1 MWLPLTAAMLGANL
15 VVPVADTVPTI
26 NVTPSC
32 RAISSGISAIG
43 RDFDS
48 CMRSEQTAKEQLEK
62 QWPEFTPAERTRCFR
77 ASTVGGEA
85 TYTETLT
92 CLEMERDVRKLPA
105 GSASES
111 SPASIESGRSSRPAR
126 R

>member
-1 MWLPLTAAMLGANL
+1 MWLPLAATMVGASL
-15 VVPVADTVPTI
+15 LVPVADKVPTI

-32 RAISSGISAIG
+32 RAISEGISTIG

-62 QWPEFTPAERTRCFR
+62 EWSQFTAAERSRCVS
-77 ASTVGGEA
+77 AATVGGEA

-92 CLEMERDVRKLPA
+92 CLEMERDVRKLPEAA
-105 GSASES
+105 GNGADA
-111 SPASIESGRSSRPAR
+111 PAAIDAVSRGRTR